1 MQSSI
6 KWKIKMLVQIVAVLC
21 VVGLAIGQI
30 LFKIS
35 ATSLTQT
42 GSLFAL
48 KTATTLFAAMTL
60 YAITSIAWV
69 WVLQKVE
76 LGRVYPLMALAFIL
90 VPLGSHLIFGERFQ
104 LQYFVGVTLIMVGIV
119 VAVRA

>member
-1 MQSSI
+1 
-6 KWKIKMLVQIVAVLC
+6 MLVHIVAVLC

-42 GSLFAL
+42 GSFFAF
-48 KTATTLFAAMTL
+48 KTASILIAAVTL
-60 YAITSIAWV
+60 YAITSVAWV

-76 LGRVYPLMALAFIL
+76 LGRVYPLMALAFVL
-90 VPLGSHLIFGERFQ
+90 VPLGSHFAFG
-104 LQYFVGVTLIMVGIV
+104 
-119 VAVRA
+119 